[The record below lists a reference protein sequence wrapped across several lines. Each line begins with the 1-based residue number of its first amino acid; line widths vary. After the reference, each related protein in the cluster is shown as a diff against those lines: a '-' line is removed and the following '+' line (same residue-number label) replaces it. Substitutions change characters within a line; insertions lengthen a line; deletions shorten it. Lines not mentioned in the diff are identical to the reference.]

1 MSLLEQLNFNS
12 DVERWTLTLACSN
25 ARRQRDRNFG
35 C

>member
-12 DVERWTLTLACSN
+12 DVERWTSTLACSN
-25 ARRQRDRNFG
+25 AHRQRDRNFG